1 MQEMGTNTSA
11 STFAAVHFAF
21 LWWIGSLAAASLL
34 WLIIVLVV
42 LEATLVGMVEV
53 LAIMS
58 FWWE

>member
-1 MQEMGTNTSA
+1 VVDWQLGGCII
-11 STFAAVHFAF
+11 AVG
-21 LWWIGSLAAASLL
+21 LT
-34 WLIIVLVV
+34 IVLVV